1 MFYDTQYTFRVMAFI
16 WLVVMS
22 LWGFSLFL
30 ALKMARVEL
39 TALQQIVVIQLAGLA
54 ALFPATG
61 LFLAPVVAI
70 YLIYRMADAEL
81 PIIIAAV
88 LITRFIAA
96 ILAIGLERGLVRF
109 GFLKG

>member
-1 MFYDTQYTFRVMAFI
+1 MGELLGADVLLRRI
-16 WLVVMS
+16 LRK

-30 ALKMARVEL
+30 ALKMAHVEL
-39 TALQQIVVIQLAGLA
+39 TVLQLIVVVQIAGFA
-54 ALFPATG
+54 ALFPVIG

-70 YLIYRMADAEL
+70 YLMADAEL
-81 PIIIAAV
+81 PIIVAAV

-96 ILAIGLERGLVRF
+96 IMAIGLERGLVRF

>member
-54 ALFPATG
+54 ALFPAIG

-96 ILAIGLERGLVRF
+96 ILAIGLERGLARL
-109 GFLKG
+109 GFLR

>member
-1 MFYDTQYTFRVMAFI
+1 MFYDTQYTFGVMAFI
-16 WLVVMS
+16 WLLVMG

-54 ALFPATG
+54 ALFPAIG

-96 ILAIGLERGLVRF
+96 ILAIGLERGLARF
-109 GFLKG
+109 GFLK

>member
-54 ALFPATG
+54 ALFPAIG

-88 LITRFIAA
+88 LIRRFIAA
-96 ILAIGLERGLVRF
+96 ILAIGLERGLARL
-109 GFLKG
+109 GFLR

>member
-54 ALFPATG
+54 ALFPAIG

-96 ILAIGLERGLVRF
+96 ILAIKEVWPAWGLSGKE
-109 GFLKG
+109 

>member
-1 MFYDTQYTFRVMAFI
+1 MFYNTHYSFREMALI
-16 WLVVMS
+16 WLVMLG

-30 ALKMARVEL
+30 ALKMARIEL

-54 ALFPATG
+54 ALFPAIG
-61 LFLAPVVAI
+61 PFLAPVAAI

-96 ILAIGLERGLVRF
+96 ILAIGIERALVRF
-109 GFLKG
+109 GFLQG